1 MTEEPHDIEALI
13 QDLESPDKPA
23 VRRAVDALS
32 PLACRIPG
40 LAIRLTDYLRQ
51 PQRKNLWAIAYVL
64 AHVPCPCATTLEV
77 LCAALDHGDPDIRWA
92 IALKLTQLANSDP
105 RVLEMLFELLTE
117 GTPTQKRMATYCI
130 RDLKLA
136 DRESL
141 DALVRLLGDP
151 HPLVRVAATT
161 SLKERNDC
169 DDEVKKSLLG
179 IFLNDPDGRVRNAT
193 AITLAH
199 LGTPS
204 VSFLNALNEA
214 VRGSDKG
221 LRKAAEAGL
230 KILKHKGPISRGDQ

>member
-1 MTEEPHDIEALI
+1 MSALEHTT
-13 QDLESPDKPA
+13 DL
-23 VRRAVDALS
+23 
-32 PLACRIPG
+32 
-40 LAIRLTDYLRQ
+40 
-51 PQRKNLWAIAYVL
+51 
-64 AHVPCPCATTLEV
+64 
-77 LCAALDHGDPDIRWA
+77 
-92 IALKLTQLANSDP
+92 
-105 RVLEMLFELLTE
+105 M
-117 GTPTQKRMATYCI
+117 
-130 RDLKLA
+130 
-136 DRESL
+136 
-141 DALVRLLGDP
+141 RLLGDP

-221 LRKAAEAGL
+221 LRKAAKAGL